1 MSNWYSQESD
11 TTLGEN
17 EVHVWINYLN
27 VHQARLKHLYP
38 ALTAEEKERSERFK
52 FYKHRKL
59 FIASHGFLHTALSNY
74 IDTPVGE
81 ILFDYNTHGK
91 PSIICEQNPDEISF
105 NLSHSGHLAILAV
118 CRKYSIG
125 VDIEFKERKT
135 DWQGIIKRFF
145 TEKEQQALY
154 KLPEN
159 LHKDA
164 FYQMWTRKEA
174 HMKVTGMGLSL
185 APTQFEISTPPEPA
199 AFLGNLNSTDSQQYK
214 MQEIILPSM
223 YADYS
228 ACLSANFEFEK
239 ITQYIQQ

>member
-1 MSNWYSQESD
+1 MNNWYSQDSD
-11 TTLGEN
+11 KALADN
-17 EVHVWINYLN
+17 EIHIWVNYLN

-59 FIASHGFLHTALSNY
+59 FIASHGFLHTALSYY

-81 ILFDYNTHGK
+81 IHFDYNSHGK
-91 PSIICEQNPDEISF
+91 PSIIRSQNPENIMF
-105 NLSHSGHLAILAV
+105 NLSHSGHLAILAI
-118 CRKYSIG
+118 CRKHNIG
-125 VDIEFKERKT
+125 IDIEFKERKT

-145 TEKEQQALY
+145 TEREQQALY

-174 HMKVTGMGLSL
+174 HMKVTGQGLSL
-185 APTQFEISTPPEPA
+185 SPTQFEVSTPPEPA
-199 AFLGNLNSTDSQQYK
+199 AFLGNLNSSNKQQYK
-214 MQEIILPSM
+214 MQEIILPEM
-223 YADYS
+223 YKDYS
-228 ACLSANFEFEK
+228 ACLSADFQYNK
-239 ITQYIQQ
+239 VTQFIQQ